1 MSEARRRMEALGDT
15 RPSTDVVGFAADG
28 VLCGTH
34 CWLSIAPG
42 PFTHAHQRT
51 SGA

>member
-1 MSEARRRMEALGDT
+1 MSEARRRVEALGDP

-34 CWLSIAPG
+34 C
-42 PFTHAHQRT
+42 
-51 SGA
+51 